1 MARKG
6 PEPAAN
12 EKAETRAHYFSL
24 IFKEMKR
31 VQKVREIGNARG
43 GTGES
48 VLQQHDGDLCKGGH
62 DSHGSNGYCEREDGG
77 GLGRERG

>member
-1 MARKG
+1 M
-6 PEPAAN
+6 
-12 EKAETRAHYFSL
+12 
-24 IFKEMKR
+24 
-31 VQKVREIGNARG
+31 QKVREIGNARG